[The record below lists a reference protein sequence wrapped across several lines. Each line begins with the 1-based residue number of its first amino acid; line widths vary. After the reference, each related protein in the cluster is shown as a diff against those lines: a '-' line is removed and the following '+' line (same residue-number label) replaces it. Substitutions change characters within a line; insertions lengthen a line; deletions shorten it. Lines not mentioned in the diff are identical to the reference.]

1 MDIHFKGTRYE
12 PTAEI
17 LAQVEK
23 QLGAVAKFFGEES
36 DAASAHV
43 ELEQAVGKQNK
54 GDIWRAE
61 INIDLK
67 GERFRAESMKTKLD
81 HAITTATRDI
91 GREIRRARQK
101 EQHLF
106 KRGGAVV
113 KSFMQGFG
121 K

>member
-1 MDIHFKGTRYE
+1 MHIQFKGTRYE

-36 DAASAHV
+36 DAATAHV
-43 ELEQAVGKQNK
+43 ELEQAVGGQSK

-67 GERFRAESMKTKLD
+67 GERFRAESTKAKLD
-81 HAITTATRDI
+81 HAVTTATRDI

-101 EQHLF
+101 DQHLF
-106 KRGGAVV
+106 KQGGAAV
-113 KSFMQGFG
+113 KGFLRGFG